1 MSQNREKMLS
11 VKPFNKNS
19 WNLEIQAK
27 KVWQIFFLQDKKV
40 QIIVFDYSKVT
51 QCFLFLKVLSKL
63 EILFHQKCVQATLM
77 KPIRNKREC

>member
-1 MSQNREKMLS
+1 MSQNREKMLT

-51 QCFLFLKVLSKL
+51 QCFLFLKVLSKTGNIVSPKMCTGHSN
-63 EILFHQKCVQATLM
+63 ETY
-77 KPIRNKREC
+77 